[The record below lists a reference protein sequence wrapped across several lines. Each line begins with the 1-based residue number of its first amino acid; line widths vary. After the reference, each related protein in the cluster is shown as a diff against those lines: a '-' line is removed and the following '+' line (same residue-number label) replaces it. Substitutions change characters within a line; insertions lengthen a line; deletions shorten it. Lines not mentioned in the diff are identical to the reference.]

1 MIKIPAAQEGL
12 PAIEE
17 SIYRGININVTMIF
31 SIENYDQVAEAF
43 IKGLE
48 RRAAE
53 SKTVDH
59 IASVA
64 SVFVSRVDTMID
76 TELEYSARH
85 STGED
90 KATPESL
97 CRQAALANANI

>member
-17 SIYRGININVTMIF
+17 SIYRGININITMIF
-31 SIENYDQVAEAF
+31 SIENYVQVAESY
-43 IKGLE
+43 IRGLE

-53 SKTVDH
+53 SKPVDK

-64 SVFVSRVDTMID
+64 SLFVSRVDTSVD
-76 TELEYSARH
+76 ADLGQLSDER
-85 STGED
+85 
-90 KATPESL
+90 
-97 CRQAALANANI
+97 AAFVEPFF